1 MKNKKLM
8 ISEEKVYDATLL
20 EKDDF
25 IKVEVGEILLNDC
38 VFIGGELEVI
48 DTISFGEVK
57 LEKLEPGAKLKS
69 GTEI

>member
-1 MKNKKLM
+1 M